1 MVCLM
6 TLLFINPR
14 TRSTRSVVTFGR
26 MHHTNNYDVINMLF
40 VFLFS

>member
-6 TLLFINPR
+6 TLLFINPC
-14 TRSTRSVVTFGR
+14 TRFTCSVVTFGR
-26 MHHTNNYDVINMLF
+26 LHHTNNYDVIKMLF